1 MSRVGQGSAYK
12 YHALASHYAVILLE
26 HVTEDELPD
35 ILSKNLVLKLT
46 GKTLDTSSL
55 LNFNKLKQGFQG
67 LDRHGRATALLQD
80 NLAKVAELFGFSKE
94 FMPALEFIALLNLNR
109 GLPELVELIESHRLE
124 LNVADII
131 AEHFSLNRY
140 DMLDAVL
147 KLAGQGVLVVDFE
160 DELQTC
166 TIPAPIL
173 SHLISKPVLS
183 KDALL
188 ASLLNPSPKAQFSL
202 EDFPQANT
210 ELLSLYLEAACHK
223 GVKGVS
229 FLFYGE
235 PGSGKTELA
244 RALAEDCGKQL
255 FEVRCVRMED
265 GRLSPELEARH
276 ATKQRVLHFSALQR
290 VLSGN
295 PNAILLVDECERLFI
310 DADIHYSKESLHR
323 LIEDSSVP
331 TIWITNHVDELENSF
346 IRRFKLVQE
355 IPSPDSSVLKG
366 IAKQSF
372 QGLKLPEQTYK
383 EVASIP
389 NITPAIIGNAGHVA
403 KIVAAKG
410 ELAKGIIDEVIEST
424 LQACRLWEDNLE
436 YRQQLDFD
444 PALLNI
450 KQGNEQLAQIRHAVK
465 KGHSVRVLLCGP
477 PGTGKTALAYHM
489 AEQFDYAVK
498 RVKCSDVLS
507 KYVGDSE
514 KNVAELFQQA
524 HKDKQI
530 LLLDE
535 VDSLLT
541 SRDRLHNQHELQL
554 VSELLTQL
562 ESFTQPL
569 FAATNFDQSLDR
581 AVLRRFD
588 FKLECD
594 YLTAEQAITLYK
606 RVLSVKTLSADER
619 DRLTALKYLTPGDF
633 AILARRLN
641 FDTSSNPRQSALLLL
656 KDENQRKQPSS
667 GIGFIR

>member
-1 MSRVGQGSAYK
+1 MSRVGRGTAYK
-12 YHALASHYAVILLE
+12 YHALASKYALVLLE
-26 HVTEDELPD
+26 QVREDELPD
-35 ILSKNLVLKLT
+35 ILSRNMAFKIT
-46 GKTLDTSSL
+46 GKV
-55 LNFNKLKQGFQG
+55 FNPDKLVRKDAVERVFRVS
-67 LDRHGRATALLQD
+67 DSFAKATALLQS
-80 NLAKVAELFGFSKE
+80 NLAKVADLFGFPKE

-109 GLPELVELIESHRLE
+109 GLPELLELIELHRLE
-124 LNVADII
+124 LDVADII
-131 AEHFSLNRY
+131 AEHFGLNRY
-140 DMLDAVL
+140 EMLDAVL
-147 KLAGQGVLVVDFE
+147 KLASQGLLVVAFE
-160 DELQTC
+160 DELHSC

-173 SHLISKPVLS
+173 SHLISKPVDS
-183 KDALL
+183 KDSLL
-188 ASLLNPSPKAQFSL
+188 ATLLNQSPKAQFTV
-202 EDFPQANT
+202 DAFPQANT
-210 ELLSLYLEAACHK
+210 ELLSLYLEAASQK
-223 GVKGVS
+223 GIKGVS
-229 FLFYGE
+229 LLLYGE

-244 RALAEDCGKQL
+244 RALAEDCEKQL
-255 FEVRCVRMED
+255 YEVRSVRLED
-265 GRLSPELEARH
+265 GKLTQELDARNT
-276 ATKQRVLHFSALQR
+276 TKQRIQHFSALQT
-290 VLSGN
+290 VLAGN
-295 PNAILLVDECERLFI
+295 PNAVLLVDECERLFI

-410 ELAKGIIDEVIEST
+410 QLAKGIIDEMIEST

-444 PALLNI
+444 PTLLNI

-489 AEQFDYAVK
+489 AEQFDYAIK

-562 ESFTQPL
+562 ECFTQPL

-641 FDTSSNPRQSALLLL
+641 FDTSSNPRHSALLLL